1 MDFKIPQRH
10 CARRSSSQLASNT
23 GKSFGWAQI
32 RCLISGMCA
41 SEHAALI
48 RQKERTQSH
57 QLFKQSAH
65 THTHTRFRAAGDK
78 PVRAAA
84 VPKRTLSLFVW
95 ISDFIWAFFPFGR

>member
-65 THTHTRFRAAGDK
+65 THTFQSG
-78 PVRAAA
+78 
-84 VPKRTLSLFVW
+84 
-95 ISDFIWAFFPFGR
+95 GRQTCASSGGAETDVKLICLD